1 MKNKIFAIGD
11 IHGKVGKLKR
21 LINRLPLSEN
31 DLLVFLGDY
40 VDRGENS
47 FEVIEYLI
55 ELRDK
60 RKCVFIKGNH
70 EVMLKNFLSGKE
82 TYLYLYNG
90 GLATIR
96 SYEKNGYDIHGNKD
110 IPKSHNEFFKTLKPY
125 YKTDNYIFVH
135 AGMLPGIPMI
145 FQTNNDLMWS
155 RDFYY
160 RYAIDYKGPKVVVF
174 AHTPEKDVMNK
185 EFAICIDTGAY
196 RDDMGKLTCVELPDR
211 KFWQE
216 G

>member
-1 MKNKIFAIGD
+1 MSKIFAIGD
-11 IHGKVGKLKR
+11 IHGKIDKLKM
-21 LINRLPLSEN
+21 LIDRLPLSEN
-31 DLLVFLGDY
+31 DLVVFLGDY

-55 ELRDK
+55 DLGNK
-60 RKCVFIKGNH
+60 TKCVFIKGNH
-70 EVMLKNFLSGKE
+70 EIMLKNFLSGKE
-82 TYLYLYNG
+82 TDLYLYNG

-110 IPKSHNEFFKTLKPY
+110 IPKSHNEFLKNLKPY

-135 AGMLPGIPMI
+135 AGIFPGIPI
-145 FQTNNDLMWS
+145 DLQTEDDLMWD

-160 RYAIDYKGPKVVVF
+160 KHAVHYKGPEIIVF
-174 AHTPEKDVMNK
+174 AHTPGKSVVNE
-185 EFAICIDTGAY
+185 EFAICVDTGAY
-196 RDDMGKLTCVELPDR
+196 DDDLGKLTCVELPDR
-211 KFWQE
+211 RFWQE